1 MTNPITQPNTKTP
14 GNHPRTHIGRQWLTV
29 AIVLVSIAINI
40 LSMPFPPEGKNIGEV
55 SDTTFG
61 NVLITPAGYAFPY
74 IWGLIY
80 IGLIAFA
87 IYQVL
92 PQQRYSQQIAKTAWA
107 VVGASILQM
116 LWVYAFLTSYFW
128 LSVVLMIG
136 IFACLMFAYLQTRS
150 VKPTRKV
157 RWLLQAPIS
166 VYFSW
171 ITVAAVV
178 NIASVLMI
186 NLPEYWSTVSTGPAA
201 LTVVM
206 VTICAAISATV
217 ALRQGDASYPAVT
230 IWAVSAIA
238 VRHAAVPALAF
249 LGVGL
254 AVGLTV
260 VILHIVANGGG
271 RTQPVYP
278 AEMP

>member
-1 MTNPITQPNTKTP
+1 MAPQNDPSPAKAS
-14 GNHPRTHIGRQWLTV
+14 GNHPKNHIGRQWLTV
-29 AIVLVSIAINI
+29 VIVLMSIAINI
-40 LSMPFPPEGKNIGEV
+40 LSIPFPPEGKNIGEV

-61 NVLITPAGYAFPY
+61 NALITPAGYAFPSV
-74 IWGLIY
+74 WSLIY

-87 IYQVL
+87 IYQVW
-92 PQQRYSQQIAKTAWA
+92 PQQRYSQPIAKTAWG
-107 VVGASILQM
+107 VIGASILQM

-128 LSVVLMIG
+128 LSVILMVG
-136 IFACLMFAYLQTRS
+136 ILACLMFAYLQTRS
-150 VKPTRKV
+150 VKPTRRV

-186 NLPEYWSTVSTGPAA
+186 NLPEYWSTVSTGPVA

-206 VTICAAISATV
+206 LMICAAISATV

-230 IWAVSAIA
+230 VWALGAIA
-238 VRHAAVPALAF
+238 IRHTAVPLLSF
-249 LGVGL
+249 LSIGL
-254 AVGLTV
+254 AIGLTV
-260 VILHIVANGGG
+260 IIVRIIANGSG
-271 RTQPVYP
+271 RTQPAYP

>member
-1 MTNPITQPNTKTP
+1 MTNPTTQPSNKTS
-14 GNHPRTHIGRQWLTV
+14 GHPIWRQWLTV
-29 AIVLVSIAINI
+29 AIVLMSVAVNI
-40 LSMPFPPEGKNIGEV
+40 LSIPFPPEGKNIGEV

-80 IGLIAFA
+80 VGLVAFA

-92 PQQRYSQQIAKTAWA
+92 PQQRCSQPIAKTAWG
-107 VVGASILQM
+107 VVGASICQM
-116 LWVYAFLTSYFW
+116 LWVYAFLTAYFW
-128 LSVVLMIG
+128 LSVVLMTG

-150 VKPTRKV
+150 VKPTRQV

-166 VYFSW
+166 LYFSW

-201 LTVVM
+201 ITVVM
-206 VTICAAISATV
+206 VTLCAAISATV
-217 ALRQGDASYPAVT
+217 ALRHGDASYPAVT
-230 IWAVSAIA
+230 VWALSAIA

-249 LGVGL
+249 LGIGL
-254 AVGLTV
+254 AIGLTV
-260 VILHIVANGGG
+260 VILHIVANGRG

-278 AEMP
+278 ADMP

>member
-1 MTNPITQPNTKTP
+1 MTNQTTQPSAKTP
-14 GNHPRTHIGRQWLTV
+14 KNHIGRQWLTV
-29 AIVLVSIAINI
+29 ATVLLSIAVNI
-40 LSMPFPPEGKNIGEV
+40 LSIPFPPEGKNIGEV

-74 IWGLIY
+74 IWSLVY

-87 IYQVL
+87 IYQFL
-92 PQQRYSQQIAKTAWA
+92 PQQRYSQPIAKTAWG
-107 VVGASILQM
+107 VVGAAVLQI
-116 LWVYAFLTSYFW
+116 LWVFAFLTSYFW
-128 LSVVLMIG
+128 LSVILMIG
-136 IFACLMFAYLQTRS
+136 IFACLLFAYLQTRS
-150 VKPTRKV
+150 VKPNRKV

-166 VYFSW
+166 IYFSW

-206 VTICAAISATV
+206 MTICAALSATV

-230 IWAVSAIA
+230 VWALSAIA
-238 VRHAAVPALAF
+238 VRHAAIPSLAF

-254 AVGLTV
+254 AIGLTV
-260 VILHIVANGGG
+260 IIVRIVANGRG
-271 RTQPVYP
+271 RTQPSYP
-278 AEMP
+278 ADMP